1 MLINLYIE
9 NYVLFDKQNLEFKD
23 GFSTIF
29 GDTGAGKSL
38 IIDALSYLCGER
50 LLHNISKDKNKST
63 YLEGHFIFSNPK
75 TFKLLEENG
84 IEKGKTIAIYELVQS
99 KDIIPKVGAEKLGIS
114 IEQLKN
120 DMEIAGFTFSN

>member
-1 MLINLYIE
+1 MISQNKWDVLIKLYINRGLKIIPLRANSKLPAIEKWNEQCSSNAMQCLYWFE
-9 NYVLFDKQNLEFKD
+9 NNHNMNWGLPCIENNLFVLDL
-23 GFSTIF
+23 
-29 GDTGAGKSL
+29 DTHK
-38 IIDALSYLCGER
+38 I
-50 LLHNISKDKNKST
+50 
-63 YLEGHFIFSNPK
+63 
-75 TFKLLEENG
+75 EENG